1 MVVPAGYDELVLPD
15 KSIEVVEKSQS
26 PTLSVPGIHALRSTT
41 DASLEELEF
50 AVNLDPTESRTDVMS
65 VDQLSALGVNTGMQ
79 LASAEEFEQ
88 RRKLLDIELENR
100 QKIWKWLVLGAIAL
114 IIGET
119 WLAGK
124 TDRRSRVLQV
134 ASQGETNE

>member
-1 MVVPAGYDELVLPD
+1 
-15 KSIEVVEKSQS
+15 
-26 PTLSVPGIHALRSTT
+26 
-41 DASLEELEF
+41 
-50 AVNLDPTESRTDVMS
+50 MS